1 MTYQIYWKAKDV
13 ENDVKRYVLFDIEFY
28 RKHAENSFDWIS
40 EIHCLPI
47 VKGISNFLKDKLSS
61 NDFVFEEF
69 VNDASEIQEI
79 RRMLYEADFD
89 NMPRPS
95 EESTNFHN
103 KTFGKALEKKISE
116 FAKKYGLLVNRD

>member
-1 MTYQIYWKAKDV
+1 MTYQIYFMQ
-13 ENDVKRYVLFDIEFY
+13 NDDKRHVLFEIEFY

-47 VKGISNFLKDKLSS
+47 VKGISNFLKDKLSD

-69 VNDASEIQEI
+69 VNDANEIQEI
-79 RRMLYEADFD
+79 RRMLYESDFD
-89 NMPRPS
+89 NRPKPQREAYLRHYNVFGES
-95 EESTNFHN
+95 LEEKIN
-103 KTFGKALEKKISE
+103 K

>member
-1 MTYQIYWKAKDV
+1 MGVCQ
-13 ENDVKRYVLFDIEFY
+13 

-47 VKGISNFLKDKLSS
+47 VKGISNFLKDKLSD

-69 VNDASEIQEI
+69 VNDANEIQEI
-79 RRMLYEADFD
+79 RRMLYESDFD
-89 NMPRPS
+89 NRPKPQR
-95 EESTNFHN
+95 EAYLWHYNI
-103 KTFGKALEKKISE
+103 FGKSLEEKINK